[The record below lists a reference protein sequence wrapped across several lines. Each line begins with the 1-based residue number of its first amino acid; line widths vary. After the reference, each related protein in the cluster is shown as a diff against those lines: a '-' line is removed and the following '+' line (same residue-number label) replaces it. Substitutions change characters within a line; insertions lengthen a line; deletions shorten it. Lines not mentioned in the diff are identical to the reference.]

1 MDTKVQNARWRRWYK
16 CSLCEQDYHGV
27 VRCALGWGCWKT
39 YLGRPETDQ
48 VRSMAM
54 TVLGNGLYAAHHNE
68 EALSVEEANLST
80 VRRFG
85 TSEEDLLAAQ
95 ANIAST
101 YQSLGMLE
109 QSLRM
114 KRDVYSGRLRLNGEE
129 HSETILTASNYAVAL
144 VRLKHFEETKAL
156 MRKTIP
162 VARRV
167 LGDSNALT
175 LRMRMM
181 YAVALYRDPAAT
193 RDDLREAVA
202 MLEDTERIAR
212 RVLGGTH
219 PLTEGIE
226 SCLRHARAAL
236 NAREE

>member
-1 MDTKVQNARWRRWYK
+1 MIHDLAIIYSSRARSAARALRRDSSK
-16 CSLCEQDYHGV
+16 
-27 VRCALGWGCWKT
+27 
-39 YLGRPETDQ
+39 
-48 VRSMAM
+48 
-54 TVLGNGLYAAHHNE
+54 
-68 EALSVEEANLST
+68 
-80 VRRFG
+80 F
-85 TSEEDLLAAQ
+85 
-95 ANIAST
+95 IASGCAPPNT
-101 YQSLGMLE
+101 RRVVDTNS
-109 QSLRM
+109 S
-114 KRDVYSGRLRLNGEE
+114 
-129 HSETILTASNYAVAL
+129 ITASNYAVAL

-181 YAVALYRDPAAT
+181 YAVALYRDPTAT